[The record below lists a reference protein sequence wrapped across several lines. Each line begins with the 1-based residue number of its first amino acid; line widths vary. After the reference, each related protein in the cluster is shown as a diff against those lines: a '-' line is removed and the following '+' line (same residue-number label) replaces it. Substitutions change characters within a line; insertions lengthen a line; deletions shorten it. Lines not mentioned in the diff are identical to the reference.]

1 MNLFTSRKSEET
13 PRKSKPRLVIAA
25 LVLMLGMLISCG
37 PEVQN
42 ESITDDSGSVT
53 AGDVEP
59 GPDGQPVVEEDDL
72 DDDSLMKDESPN
84 EGQPSPTESE

>member
-1 MNLFTSRKSEET
+1 M
-13 PRKSKPRLVIAA
+13 AA
-25 LVLMLGMLISCG
+25 FALMLGMLVSCG
-37 PEVQN
+37 PDVAN

-59 GPDGQPVVEEDDL
+59 GPDGQPEVEENNL

-84 EGQPSPTESE
+84 EGKPSPTESE